1 MQLVDQQLSSPKITA
16 GSRSAFLLTNLRKQP
31 MGKLNK
37 FLLAGGIISALISIF
52 HIILALK
59 PALYQFVA
67 PDQNSPLS
75 QMAQQGSSITTIA
88 SMVLVAIF
96 ASWAVVAFSGA
107 GLLRRLPL
115 VNTGLVIIA
124 AIYLLRSLFLPSEI
138 SMVQS
143 QGYPIR
149 FVFFSALS
157 FFTGLLYLLGFF
169 IQKRQFSI
177 IQNHE

>member
-1 MQLVDQQLSSPKITA
+1 
-16 GSRSAFLLTNLRKQP
+16 

-75 QMAQQGSSITTIA
+75 QMAQQGSSTTTIA
-88 SMVLVAIF
+88 SIVLVAIF
-96 ASWAVVAFSGA
+96 ATWAVVAFSGA

-124 AIYLLRSLFLPSEI
+124 AVYLLRSLFLPSEI
-138 SMVQS
+138 SMVQARVI
-143 QGYPIR
+143 Q
-149 FVFFSALS
+149 SALCS
-157 FFTGLLYLLGFF
+157 FQPYLYLPGCYISLVSLSKSANSQSFK
-169 IQKRQFSI
+169 IMNDNLPNQVS
-177 IQNHE
+177 E